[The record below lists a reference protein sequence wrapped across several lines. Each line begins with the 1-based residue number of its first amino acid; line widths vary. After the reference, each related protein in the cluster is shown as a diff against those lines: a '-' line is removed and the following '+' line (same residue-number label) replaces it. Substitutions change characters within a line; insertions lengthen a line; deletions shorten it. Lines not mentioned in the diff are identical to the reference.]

1 MKLQECSNKSKEE
14 DCCENKK
21 ECIMVESKEELN

>member
-1 MKLQECSNKSKEE
+1 MKLQECSNKSKE